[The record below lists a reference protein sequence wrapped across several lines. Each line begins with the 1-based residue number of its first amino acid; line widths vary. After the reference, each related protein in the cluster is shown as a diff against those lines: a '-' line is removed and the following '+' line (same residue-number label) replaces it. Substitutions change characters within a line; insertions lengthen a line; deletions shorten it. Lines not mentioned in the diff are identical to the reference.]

1 MNSFK
6 KKLTFIANV
15 ILNYGLAKTR
25 LDKYLKSG
33 ISQYRSKSNIVKAL
47 KHISNHTAALLSNLL
62 ITNQDTEFEKVTVS

>member
-1 MNSFK
+1 MNGFK

-62 ITNQDTEFEKVTVS
+62 ITNQDTKFEKVTVS

>member
-1 MNSFK
+1 MNGFK

>member
-1 MNSFK
+1 MNGFK

-62 ITNQDTEFEKVTVS
+62 ITNQDTEFEKVTIS